1 MRTSSEH
8 KAKELAMKPIIFATL
23 FAITT
28 ATSGYAGVMPEEETF
43 LIENVAVEE
52 VTVTTE
58 EPSEVNE
65 FLQFIF
71 TALLVLL

>member
-1 MRTSSEH
+1 
-8 KAKELAMKPIIFATL
+8 MKPIIFATL

-28 ATSGYAGVMPEEETF
+28 ATSGSAGVMPEGETF
-43 LIENVAVEE
+43 LIENVTVEE

>member
-1 MRTSSEH
+1 MRTSSDH
-8 KAKELAMKPIIFATL
+8 KAKELAMKSIIFATL

-28 ATSGYAGVMPEEETF
+28 ATSGYAGVMPAEETF
-43 LIENVAVEE
+43 LIESVAVEE
-52 VTVTTE
+52 VNVTTE

>member
-1 MRTSSEH
+1 
-8 KAKELAMKPIIFATL
+8 MKPIIFATL

-28 ATSGYAGVMPEEETF
+28 ATSGYAGVMPEETF

>member
-1 MRTSSEH
+1 
-8 KAKELAMKPIIFATL
+8 MKPIIFATL

-28 ATSGYAGVMPEEETF
+28 ATSGYAGVMPEEEQF
-43 LIENVAVEE
+43 LIENAAVEE

-58 EPSEVNE
+58 EPSELNE

>member
-1 MRTSSEH
+1 
-8 KAKELAMKPIIFATL
+8 MKPIIFATL

-28 ATSGYAGVMPEEETF
+28 ATSGYAGVMPEEEQL

-52 VTVTTE
+52 VKVTTE
-58 EPSEVNE
+58 ETSEVNE